1 VAVTMVQLP
10 GLNTPQ
16 FTWVRTTL
24 RRRPRPVAPV
34 FQPEVAA
41 RAIVLAA
48 DHPRREVWV
57 GGSTVLAIVGNKLA
71 PGLADRYLARTNVDA
86 QQDKVPIDPARP
98 DYLYAPVDEDR
109 GAHGPYDAEAKPR
122 SIQATVAAR
131 PWARAGAVAL
141 AAGGA
146 AAAITAA
153 ARHR

>member
-1 VAVTMVQLP
+1 MVQLP

-41 RAIVLAA
+41 RAIVRAA

-71 PGLADRYLARTNVDA
+71 PGLADRYLARTNVGA
-86 QQDKVPIDPARP
+86 QQDDVPLDPSRP
-98 DYLYAPVDEDR
+98 DYLYTPVEQDR
-109 GAHGPYDAEAKPR
+109 GAHGPYDGEAKPR
-122 SIQATVAAR
+122 SLEAAIAAR
-131 PWARAGAVAL
+131 PWARAGVAAL
-141 AAGGA
+141 AAAGA
-146 AAAITAA
+146 AAGITAA
-153 ARHR
+153 ARHASR